1 MRTIAIV
8 EDDPYISNM
17 LAELLAANGY
27 ATLRAWSGSEALLL
41 LERERPDLVI
51 LDLML
56 PGMSGEE
63 VLERIAGSCPVIIL
77 SARADVQGKVKSLN
91 AGAVDYVTKPFDND
105 ELLARIGVHLRRGAG
120 ERAPLVLGGICMDFD
135 TFEVFVDGVS
145 VRLTKT
151 EFAILRAFLENPRR
165 VFSRSALLCST
176 ISTDSCRTGRSLP
189 SVCTS
194 VICAGNW
201 RRHRPK
207 IIYRQ
212 CGASASVS
220 TPPSLRRG
228 RVDERPRRPAS
239 AGKVLFLCVS
249 GGCWGPVRKSFR
261 NLSTFLIE
269 C

>member
-165 VFSRSALLCST
+165 VFSRSALLDYIGGFVPDGEES
-176 ISTDSCRTGRSLP
+176 
-189 SVCTS
+189 SVGVHFS
-194 VICAGNW
+194 N
-201 RRHRPK
+201 
-207 IIYRQ
+207 
-212 CGASASVS
+212 
-220 TPPSLRRG
+220 LRRKLEEASPKNYIQTVWG
-228 RVDERPRRPAS
+228 IGFRLDPAIL
-239 AGKVLFLCVS
+239 AEGK
-249 GGCWGPVRKSFR
+249 GG
-261 NLSTFLIE
+261 
-269 C
+269 